1 MEFCSQLDR
10 SMLELS
16 VFSKGSISFS
26 RCSYLKSLAYLK
38 YDEAKNID
46 IFNYD
51 YIDNACKKSS
61 TLCSVKCNQLSNKFE
76 NIKIGISRACNFN
89 CYHCFNK
96 EHKDN
101 SQDKEIYFYLLH
113 EVKGHHLNALILGH
127 QGEVF
132 VYYDEILNYLKT
144 LTVTDFKQI
153 IFQTNLSL
161 LSESRIKELK
171 DVSASTGIDYVFL
184 PSINGITE
192 KTFKAVT
199 NSNNFNFVID
209 NLKLLLNYFG
219 PKNTKVTFTIKEP
232 NIDDLPNVNTFFKN
246 LGIVYL
252 NINYDMYDT
261 RCKDL
266 YLAFLNNGQFKCIY
280 DTSCLENTIKSPYL
294 LKYKKKS
301 ETDDGEKFLLL
312 KEYKKS
318 HQNSSINEIVTSP
331 KEQPVEKVLID
342 PNYEGLFTI
351 GITCHKEQTLSPS
364 LINLI
369 TSSNNIKFLISN
381 DAGKNYNKGLKTLL
395 KDNPNVQF
403 IYAQPGIENN
413 RQNILSHTFSK
424 YLYIVDYDDEIKI
437 DESKLLTFLEKC
449 NDEII
454 MVNPYE
460 DGSQPDYIY
469 HSDTQFF
476 VVTWAQIFSTN
487 FIRQVGGYIQTWNFY
502 HEEFGTNAN
511 ILANIY
517 SRNIE
522 YHISHINDKNIIYYN
537 HLLSD
542 NVNHNSTLR
551 RRFKDIYNFI
561 KGIPKNDNIVYK
573 KLFLEVFKERLSL
586 MGLSEKDYDKLNNL
600 ILKLM
605 GNIKE

>member
-1 MEFCSQLDR
+1 M
-10 SMLELS
+10 
-16 VFSKGSISFS
+16 
-26 RCSYLKSLAYLK
+26 
-38 YDEAKNID
+38 
-46 IFNYD
+46 
-51 YIDNACKKSS
+51 
-61 TLCSVKCNQLSNKFE
+61 
-76 NIKIGISRACNFN
+76 
-89 CYHCFNK
+89 
-96 EHKDN
+96 
-101 SQDKEIYFYLLH
+101 
-113 EVKGHHLNALILGH
+113 
-127 QGEVF
+127 
-132 VYYDEILNYLKT
+132 
-144 LTVTDFKQI
+144 
-153 IFQTNLSL
+153 
-161 LSESRIKELK
+161 
-171 DVSASTGIDYVFL
+171 
-184 PSINGITE
+184 
-192 KTFKAVT
+192 
-199 NSNNFNFVID
+199 
-209 NLKLLLNYFG
+209 
-219 PKNTKVTFTIKEP
+219 
-232 NIDDLPNVNTFFKN
+232 
-246 LGIVYL
+246 
-252 NINYDMYDT
+252 
-261 RCKDL
+261 
-266 YLAFLNNGQFKCIY
+266 
-280 DTSCLENTIKSPYL
+280 
-294 LKYKKKS
+294 
-301 ETDDGEKFLLL
+301 
-312 KEYKKS
+312 
-318 HQNSSINEIVTSP
+318 
-331 KEQPVEKVLID
+331 
-342 PNYEGLFTI
+342 
-351 GITCHKEQTLSPS
+351 
-364 LINLI
+364 INLI

-454 MVNPYE
+454 MINPYE

-522 YHISHINDKNIIYYN
+522 YHVNYINDKNIIYYN

-542 NVNHNSTLR
+542 NVNHNSTLQ

-586 MGLSEKDYDKLNNL
+586 MGLSEKDYDKLNTL
-600 ILKLM
+600 ILQLIRKY
-605 GNIKE
+605 